1 MVVVGFGAAGRAGK
15 ASAPVGARWLGRGL
29 YDVSLLL
36 VVVLPPLVL
45 LVLLVWAAEPVLHE
59 GLEDDPP
66 PPPPEADAEGSEG
79 KAEDAVGGG
88 GRIAGD
94 ETHPAEAAAP
104 RYPYAG
110 VGPPRRVLFL
120 SLRTLLECF
129 WDGAPPGCA
138 GLAAEALAQPLELD
152 VAPCMPLRPGRLG

>member
-29 YDVSLLL
+29 FNVLLL
-36 VVVLPPLVL
+36 LPLVL
-45 LVLLVWAAEPVLHE
+45 VVLGWAAEPVLHE
-59 GLEDDPP
+59 GPDDDPP
-66 PPPPEADAEGSEG
+66 REAEDEGSDG

-94 ETHPAEAAAP
+94 EVHPAEAAA
-104 RYPYAG
+104 RYPDAG

-120 SLRTLLECF
+120 SLRTLFECF
-129 WDGAPPGCA
+129 WEGAPPGWA